1 MLYDLHVHS
10 TVSDGL
16 MSPAEI
22 MEAAAQIKLKG
33 LSLTDHDTLGGI
45 KTAQD
50 YLAERELPLVF
61 VPGIEL
67 NTDFQESELHILGYF
82 IQCDDIQLNKRL
94 RQIWSARYERA
105 TKMVERL
112 RSMGLNISFEQV
124 QRLARGD
131 LIGRPHV
138 AQALVDKGYVFS
150 LKEAFQKY
158 IGRGKP
164 AYVPRYKFT
173 PEEAIALIKNSGG
186 ISVLAHPGLIR
197 EQEAIPQIIAM
208 GVEGIEVY
216 YPEHSEEQ
224 LDKYIAVARQ
234 YKLLITGGSDFHGTE
249 SSESRGRLGCA
260 GIQQAEFDEMVAYNC
275 KRKT

>member
-16 MSPAEI
+16 LSPAEVV
-22 MEAAAQIKLKG
+22 EAASQIDLKG
-33 LSLTDHDTLGGI
+33 FSLTDHDTLGGI
-45 KTAQD
+45 KEAQD
-50 YLAERELPLVF
+50 YLEERGWPLIF

-67 NTDFQESELHILGYF
+67 NTDFRESELHILGYF
-82 IQCDDIQLNKRL
+82 IRCEDEKLNKRL

-105 TKMVERL
+105 VKMVERL
-112 RSMGLNISFEQV
+112 RIMGLNISFEQV
-124 QRLARGD
+124 QRIARGD

-138 AQALVDKGYVFS
+138 AQALMDKGYVFS
-150 LKEAFQKY
+150 IKEAFQKY

-173 PEEAIALIKNSGG
+173 PEEAIALIKDAGG
-186 ISVLAHPGLIR
+186 VSVLAHPGLIR
-197 EQEAIPQIIAM
+197 EQDAIFQIIEM
-208 GVEGIEVY
+208 GIEGIEVY

-224 LDKYIAVARQ
+224 LQEYAALARRNG
-234 YKLLITGGSDFHGTE
+234 LLITGGSDFHGIG
-249 SSESRGRLGCA
+249 SGESRGRLGCA
-260 GIQQAEFDEMVAYNC
+260 GIRQAEFDELLAYNC